1 MENVIQ
7 CLFSIYF
14 KRSFK
19 SAINNRDGVTRHP
32 HGSMLGEK
40 KTAFKSSPVL
50 PLEHLS
56 PARHRKFGLM
66 RFCLITLI
74 NRCPPFSCPSMR
86 PADESRKEDT
96 GLLSW
101 RLFTFHSMLTQLQ
114 VFFFPNRKHRHASRH
129 AYNLHTTPQVACT
142 HTKRGRGGRVKS
154 GKITFKFSHR
164 LKVQERREDTT
175 T

>member
-1 MENVIQ
+1 M
-7 CLFSIYF
+7 
-14 KRSFK
+14 
-19 SAINNRDGVTRHP
+19 TRYP
-32 HGSMLGEK
+32 HGSMLGE

-56 PARHRKFGLM
+56 PAGPRKFGLM
-66 RFCLITLI
+66 HFCLITLI
-74 NRCPPFSCPSMR
+74 NLHPPVSRPSVC

-142 HTKRGRGGRVKS
+142 HMKRGRGGRRTPVKS
-154 GKITFKFSHR
+154 GKITLQFSHR